1 MSTIQLTL
9 SRFSLK
15 LGRGS
20 YIEGCEGEPK
30 SCLMCPEDVGQ
41 PTNQPTK
48 LPSCLCIVVTKIKGG
63 HFTLWGTSLLAI
75 WRAVPTLPPSLH
87 VCGRASE
94 LMCLILVQKRTK
106 VLEILIFTFYPC
118 VPSL

>member
-20 YIEGCEGEPK
+20 YTEGCAGEPK

-41 PTNQPTK
+41 PTNQAAL
-48 LPSCLCIVVTKIKGG
+48 LPLYRCDKNQGGTLCGG
-63 HFTLWGTSLLAI
+63 HLCWLFG
-75 WRAVPTLPPSLH
+75 VPTLPPSLH
-87 VCGRASE
+87 VCGRAS
-94 LMCLILVQKRTK
+94 
-106 VLEILIFTFYPC
+106 
-118 VPSL
+118 